1 LDASSVKLNVT
12 GEAAPAAALASDV
25 SAGPA
30 SAADG
35 QEADLELVGRCR
47 GGELSAF
54 ELLVERYQDRI
65 YNLVLRMT
73 GRPEDAAD
81 LTQEVFLRAIEHIGR
96 FRQKAQVFTWLFRIA
111 VNLAISRRRR
121 DQRVRFVSLD
131 SSGADASESGEPQP
145 IDPASSR
152 EEQPDEAAERD
163 EQNRRVAQA
172 VAELD
177 DQFRAVLVL
186 KDIEGLDYRQIAD
199 VLDLPLG
206 TIKSRLHRAR
216 NELRV
221 RLRPI
226 VSL

>member
-12 GEAAPAAALASDV
+12 GEPAASGTPV
-25 SAGPA
+25 SSAGA
-30 SAADG
+30 AGAEAADL
-35 QEADLELVGRCR
+35 DLVGRCR
-47 GGELSAF
+47 DGDLSAL
-54 ELLVERYQDRI
+54 ELLVERYQDRV
-65 YNLVLRMT
+65 YNLVLRMI

-81 LTQEVFLRAIEHIGR
+81 ITQEVFLRAIEHIGR

-111 VNLAISRRRR
+111 VNLAVSRRRR

-131 SSGADASESGEPQP
+131 GASSGGTESGEPQSMDP
-145 IDPASSR
+145 IGSR
-152 EEQPDEAAERD
+152 EDRPDDAAERD

-177 DQFRAVLVL
+177 EEFRAVLVL

-226 VSL
+226 VSM